1 MRMTFK
7 GCPYFLRIEIM
18 YNNTNIKNCKNI
30 LPVLNATESKD
41 FIERF
46 NKNIITPEMLETCKK
61 AAMLFHGENIRGKN

>member
-1 MRMTFK
+1 MVKIKMKKT
-7 GCPYFLRIEIM
+7 
-18 YNNTNIKNCKNI
+18 NNIRTHKNI

-61 AAMLFHGENIRGKN
+61 AAMLFHGEYTR

>member
-1 MRMTFK
+1 MNKT
-7 GCPYFLRIEIM
+7 ID
-18 YNNTNIKNCKNI
+18 IKNYKNI

-61 AAMLFHGENIRGKN
+61 ANRLFHGINT

>member
-1 MRMTFK
+1 MVKIKMKKT
-7 GCPYFLRIEIM
+7 
-18 YNNTNIKNCKNI
+18 NNIRTHKNI